1 MAKAIQVDGLADLQR
16 AFTAA
21 DRALRE
27 DLRDALQEAAAPVR
41 SDSQVLAGTIS
52 HMTTNRTS
60 DWTRM
65 RTGIIEG
72 TIVYVAPVERGSK
85 ARGDSRKRRRRF
97 KDVLGPRMDLAL
109 ERNRGQVVRRLDAM
123 LGEVKRVWERYG

>member
-41 SDSQVLAGTIS
+41 ADAQALAGTIS
-52 HMTTNRTS
+52 HMTTTRTS

-85 ARGDSRKRRRRF
+85 ARGDSRKRRRKF